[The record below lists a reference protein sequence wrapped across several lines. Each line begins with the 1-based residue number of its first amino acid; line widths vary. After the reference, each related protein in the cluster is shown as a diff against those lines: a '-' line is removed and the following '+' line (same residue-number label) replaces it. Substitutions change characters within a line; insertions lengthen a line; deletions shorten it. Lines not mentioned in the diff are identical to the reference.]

1 MVGQLEPQ
9 HTHGTR
15 SARATAHAALPCQRS
30 ACSPRLMSLDNQIK
44 IQSQTRKKNHPSR
57 HWQMQGMGKEEKAAG
72 DEAMGA
78 QLQRRIIEVLRKR
91 KAGATC

>member
-1 MVGQLEPQ
+1 
-9 HTHGTR
+9 
-15 SARATAHAALPCQRS
+15 
-30 ACSPRLMSLDNQIK
+30 MSLDNQIK

-57 HWQMQGMGKEEKAAG
+57 HWQMQGKGKEEKAAG

>member
-15 SARATAHAALPCQRS
+15 SARATAHAALTVSTIGVLAAADVVGQS
-30 ACSPRLMSLDNQIK
+30 NQNPK
-44 IQSQTRKKNHPSR
+44 SNKEKKSSIQAL
-57 HWQMQGMGKEEKAAG
+57 QMQGMGKEEKAAG